1 MKFLPRRLIFT
12 GLIVLGFAT
21 IIATPAASLKGTT
34 PAALLGGDITSIQV
48 YAVGQE
54 APDSNWGLARAGAEQ
69 TETLNAELLSTLP
82 PPEQDACLH
91 CHIEGEIDNEWSP
104 ISRWFVFGAMGL
116 TFIFGITRNF
126 MVWRTR
132 ERWHDRWINQLSKVA
147 FFFFILQATT
157 GILLLTLRLSTTE
170 SIVQVAAVIKAI
182 HWGSGLVLFTAAL
195 ALSFAGA
202 LLPWYQ
208 RAFWGMIFITEIVG
222 STFAIANLSFIFL
235 YSEWHDPPAPG
246 RLYGF
251 HMLLIPVAIAGMM
264 SIYFVMQRKRGEIQ

>member
-54 APDSNWGLARAGAEQ
+54 APDSNWGQARAGAEQ
-69 TETLNAELLSTLP
+69 TETLNAELPSTLP

-132 ERWHDRWINQLSKVA
+132 DRWHDRWINQLSKVA

-157 GILLLTLRLSTTE
+157 GILLLTLRLSTSE

-182 HWGSGLVLFTAAL
+182 HWGSGLVLFIAAL